1 MTDNVTLAGNLS
13 FLNLGELLQLLGT
26 NASSGTLRII
36 SKYTSQAGLIYMEKG
51 NPINATNGSKSGLEA
66 LFSFFGW
73 KEGQFEFIQ
82 ESISNEKVI
91 TKSRMEIIL
100 DGLRLLDEG
109 HIEVLGPTSTSVELS
124 DVDIKSDS
132 TPLIKG
138 PLVDYSLVVDEEGF
152 YDGDE
157 IVQEGNHGNW
167 IWVILEGVAEIIKK
181 TDAEP
186 LKILRISDGAFL
198 GSVASLLKGN
208 NVRSATV
215 TAAGNVQLGMLDA
228 QLIRSELA
236 NLSLQFRDLVSCIDM
251 RLKDVTNMATA
262 IHCKDEKIKQLV
274 NGKKTLVKQGKNEER
289 LFQIRSGEAIV
300 ARETN
305 NAIVPLVH
313 LKKGAYFGHMPFFDI
328 GHEPYSASVF
338 ASSDLKISAV
348 KPQELQKEY
357 NELSSTLKNI
367 FEHLATCISATTLIA
382 CDYFKKSF
390 CNDAD

>member
-1 MTDNVTLAGNLS
+1 
-13 FLNLGELLQLLGT
+13 
-26 NASSGTLRII
+26 
-36 SKYTSQAGLIYMEKG
+36 
-51 NPINATNGSKSGLEA
+51 
-66 LFSFFGW
+66 
-73 KEGQFEFIQ
+73 
-82 ESISNEKVI
+82 
-91 TKSRMEIIL
+91 
-100 DGLRLLDEG
+100 LLDEG
-109 HIEVLGPTSTSVELS
+109 HIQVLGPTSTSVELS
-124 DVDIKSDS
+124 DVDVKSDS

-186 LKILRISDGAFL
+186 LKILRIGDGAFL
-198 GSVASLLKGN
+198 GSVASLLKGD

-228 QLIRSELA
+228 QLMRSELA

-262 IHCKDEKIKQLV
+262 IHCKDEKITQLV

-289 LFQIRSGEAIV
+289 LFRIRSGEAIV

-313 LKKGAYFGHMPFFDI
+313 LKEGAYFGHMPFFDI